1 MVTDS
6 QGINAGFEA
15 NDTAAEKNNV
25 KEVLNKLANKLFYT
39 GYKDANLAGV
49 VKIADGLTASSVSAS
64 VKASGDITFSDGSNG
79 TKTAGQGFYDY
90 TPEEDKPDYKTGAIT
105 KSENISLNREVDDK
119 GVAY

>member
-6 QGINAGFEA
+6 QGINAGFEV

-49 VKIADGLTASSVSAS
+49 VKISDGLTASSVSAS

-79 TKTAGQGFYDY
+79 TKKLDRVSMIILPNRRNPIIKQALL
-90 TPEEDKPDYKTGAIT
+90 PSLK
-105 KSENISLNREVDDK
+105 IS
-119 GVAY
+119 A